1 MEPIRHTLT
10 ARLGILRMY
19 REDVD
24 QLVVMFQRSCER
36 VTISDRDNRYETV
49 EEMKNHLGA
58 KLKYL
63 DIRGENPAVRF
74 LFNQTEAVKG
84 SVEQAQT
91 TFNELRTE
99 EITDAA
105 DALFYKMQN
114 LLEKFRRPTARKDFI
129 AGAIVS
135 VAGMFWFLFHNAVT
149 DEQGRF
155 VHVDAPVRAA
165 ICFVAM
171 MLFVSR
177 GANTN
182 FMTLEMKRN
191 AASFWI
197 RNREDFAKHGVMT
210 IISNVLA
217 LIIGYLLGHY
227 LK

>member
-114 LLEKFRRPTARKDFI
+114 LLEKFRRPTA
-129 AGAIVS
+129 
-135 VAGMFWFLFHNAVT
+135 
-149 DEQGRF
+149 
-155 VHVDAPVRAA
+155 
-165 ICFVAM
+165 
-171 MLFVSR
+171 
-177 GANTN
+177 
-182 FMTLEMKRN
+182 
-191 AASFWI
+191 
-197 RNREDFAKHGVMT
+197 
-210 IISNVLA
+210 
-217 LIIGYLLGHY
+217 
-227 LK
+227 